1 MKPAKP
7 SKGVLA
13 KSVQESGISDRRYVE
28 AKLPKES
35 VLALEMLSNGD
46 PYQEGRG
53 SYRIAVGG
61 SSRATGEARRGH

>member
-35 VLALEMLSNGD
+35 VLSLRD
-46 PYQEGRG
+46 
-53 SYRIAVGG
+53 AV
-61 SSRATGEARRGH
+61 